1 MRNLVMASPTAIA
14 QRILR
19 AMGSRA
25 KVLWLGAINRYSRS
39 QIVQPGG
46 PVVSVTS
53 YGHRVRSVYLAI
65 ESIGAG
71 SVRPS
76 RCILWLDEQKAFDS
90 LPKELVALQRRGLE
104 IRLCP
109 NYGPHKKYYPYLD
122 SLEECVL
129 PLATADDDVLYPRYW
144 LKSLVDA
151 YFDFPDAV
159 NCHRARVITAT
170 QDGLA
175 KYQSWQHA
183 ASDTP
188 SPNNFA
194 IGVGGVIYPPRLQ
207 ERLKR
212 EGTAFLE
219 CCPKADDVW
228 LHLQAVRA
236 GFKIRQIAPKSFD
249 PVIIPGS
256 QSNALNHSNLDGGAN
271 DRQIEN
277 TYGTAEI
284 DLLRASQREDAV

>member
-1 MRNLVMASPTAIA
+1 MRNLVMANPAAIA

-71 SVRPS
+71 SVKPS
-76 RCILWLDEQKAFDS
+76 RCILWLDEQKVLQN
-90 LPKELVALQRRGLE
+90 LPKELVALRRRGLE
-104 IRLCP
+104 VRLCQ
-109 NYGPHKKYYPYLD
+109 NYGPHTKYYPYLD
-122 SLEECVL
+122 SVDECVV
-129 PLATADDDVLYPRYW
+129 PLVTADDDVLYPRYW
-144 LKSLVDA
+144 LESLVDA
-151 YFDFPDAV
+151 YREFPDAV
-159 NCHRARVITAT
+159 NCHRARVITTT
-170 QDGLA
+170 QNGLA
-175 KYQSWQHA
+175 KYQFWQHA
-183 ASDTP
+183 ASIVP
-188 SPNNFA
+188 SPKNFA
-194 IGVGGVIYPPRLQ
+194 LGIGGVIYPPRLQ

-219 CCPKADDVW
+219 CCPKADDIW
-228 LHLQAVRA
+228 LHLQALRA
-236 GFKIRQIAPKSFD
+236 GLSIRQIAPKAFD

-256 QSNALNHSNLDGGAN
+256 QSNALNHSNLAGGEN